1 MKKIILATAIALCT
15 TSALAAETTV
25 MKVEGT
31 LTSSTCDVQ
40 MGNGGIFDYGTLI
53 IRDLSATANN
63 KFAQRALPV
72 TITCTAPTK
81 VGFTMLDNRSDSNAQ
96 LPIDIA
102 YFKNVTSKYYG
113 YGVGK
118 TNEGVKIGTYS
129 LWLTGY
135 TVDGKTGVSV
145 INHSRDW
152 DPDLWDYTDIP
163 YSDGRGILTFAK
175 YATTSPIAFTTASF
189 DLQTNLVIRDT
200 DSLAITDDT
209 VLDGQA
215 TMTLVYL

>member
-31 LTSSTCDVQ
+31 LTSSTCEVQ
-40 MGNGGIFDYGTLI
+40 LGNGGVFDYGTLI
-53 IRDLSATANN
+53 IRELSATENN
-63 KFAQRALPV
+63 KFDKRDMPV

-81 VGFTMLDNRSDSNAQ
+81 VGFKMQDNRSDSNAQ
-96 LPIDIA
+96 LPNDVGE
-102 YFKNVTSKYYG
+102 YKNKTLNYYG
-113 YGVGK
+113 FGVGK
-118 TNEGVKIGTYS
+118 TNEGVKIGNYS
-129 LWLTGY
+129 LWMTGA
-135 TVDGKTGVSV
+135 TADGKNVEG
-145 INHSRDW
+145 INKNDDW
-152 DPDLWDYTDIP
+152 TTWSWAYTPRSDAFNTVAFSP
-163 YSDGRGILTFAK
+163 YPNQTPA
-175 YATTSPIAFTTASF
+175 PIALTTASF
-189 DLQTNLVIRDT
+189 NLRTSLVIRDT

>member
-31 LTSSTCDVQ
+31 LTSSTCDVEF
-40 MGNGGIFDYGTLI
+40 GNGGVFDYGTLV
-53 IRDLSATANN
+53 IRYLSATANN
-63 KFAQRALPV
+63 KFDQREIPV

-81 VGFTMLDNRSDSNAQ
+81 VGFTLQDNRSDSNAQ
-96 LPIDIA
+96 LPNDVKDN
-102 YFKNVTSKYYG
+102 KNLTYKYYG

-118 TNEGVKIGTYS
+118 TNEGVKIGNYS
-129 LWLTGY
+129 LWMTN
-135 TVDGKTGVSV
+135 TTADGKSIDP
-145 INHSRDW
+145 INKNDDW
-152 DPDLWDYTDIP
+152 TTWQWSSIP
-163 YSDGRGILTFAK
+163 RSDAFNTMSFAS
-175 YATTSPIAFTTASF
+175 YPNNSPMAITTANFNLRTS
-189 DLQTNLVIRDT
+189 LVIRDT
-200 DSLAITDDT
+200 AALAITDDT

>member
-31 LTSSTCDVQ
+31 LTSSTCDVEI
-40 MGNGGIFDYGTLI
+40 GNGGVFDYGTLI
-53 IRDLSATANN
+53 IRNLSATANN
-63 KFAQRALPV
+63 KFDQREIPV

-81 VGFTMLDNRSDSNAQ
+81 VGFTMQDDRSDSNAQ
-96 LPIDIA
+96 LPNDVQGNT
-102 YFKNVTSKYYG
+102 NVTTKYYG

-118 TNEGVKIGTYS
+118 TNEGVKIGNYS
-129 LWLTGY
+129 LWMTNV
-135 TVDGKTGVSV
+135 TADGKSSTPVNKKQDGTSWSWTS
-145 INHSRDW
+145 IPRSDAW
-152 DPDLWDYTDIP
+152 DTMA
-163 YSDGRGILTFAK
+163 F
-175 YATTSPIAFTTASF
+175 SPSGGGAPMAITTANFNLRTS
-189 DLQTNLVIRDT
+189 LVIRDT
-200 DSLAITDDT
+200 ASLAITDDT